1 MFFTF
6 WVVVELTSQDE
17 MVLDML
23 HYLYIIYI
31 LGLSADFWLQRY
43 DKIGRL
49 PSEIAQCIGIQI
61 DSLILG
67 LYLYLF
73 GCQFVE

>member
-6 WVVVELTSQDE
+6 WVVVEQTSQDE

-49 PSEIAQCIGIQI
+49 PSEIAQCIGVQI
-61 DSLILG
+61 DSLIPE
-67 LYLYLF
+67 LYLCLS
-73 GCQFVE
+73 GCRFVE

>member
-23 HYLYIIYI
+23 HYFYIIYPWTI
-31 LGLSADFWLQRY
+31 RGLLAAKVR
-43 DKIGRL
+43 
-49 PSEIAQCIGIQI
+49 
-61 DSLILG
+61 
-67 LYLYLF
+67 
-73 GCQFVE
+73 

>member
-6 WVVVELTSQDE
+6 WVVVEQTSQDE

-43 DKIGRL
+43 DKKSR
-49 PSEIAQCIGIQI
+49 
-61 DSLILG
+61 
-67 LYLYLF
+67 
-73 GCQFVE
+73 

>member
-1 MFFTF
+1 MFVFMFFTF

-43 DKIGRL
+43 DKKSR
-49 PSEIAQCIGIQI
+49 CIFC
-61 DSLILG
+61 
-67 LYLYLF
+67 YTYNERYNEKHK
-73 GCQFVE
+73 V